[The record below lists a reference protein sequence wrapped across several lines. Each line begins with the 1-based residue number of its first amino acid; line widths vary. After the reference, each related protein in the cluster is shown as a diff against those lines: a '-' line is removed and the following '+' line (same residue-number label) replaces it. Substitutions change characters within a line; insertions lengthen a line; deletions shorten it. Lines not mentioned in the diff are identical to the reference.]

1 MGYFLLMICIISTT
15 QVTAA
20 SGTEDN
26 LKHAGFQTFKD
37 SAGRAQ
43 STTAGAGNQ
52 PTVNSHN
59 PTQHLLHTGQAPAKI
74 TTALFP
80 SHGAETKK
88 YSPQLVVL
96 MINKRG

>member
-20 SGTEDN
+20 SGTEN
-26 LKHAGFQTFKD
+26 NSKHAGFQIYKD
-37 SAGRAQ
+37 PAGSAQ
-43 STTAGAGNQ
+43 SITAGAGNQ
-52 PTVNSHN
+52 PAVNSHN

-88 YSPQLVVL
+88 VFFPVS
-96 MINKRG
+96 GSHD